1 MKNRK
6 LLSIAIFVLLVSM
19 LIGATACRHVDFSKD
34 PVKWTYVSGDGNWD
48 ANTRKWTVFLAP
60 GETKSILIKLDNT
73 GADTTV
79 FTQPEGPTNDHI
91 HPNGQQIVNLFPGG
105 SIEITF
111 TAAADTGA
119 PSGSRR
125 YVIDY
130 SYSTTDPNWGKRAT
144 AVNPDL
150 TTSSAVTSIQLNGLT
165 TGKFSQ
171 QRAIEIASALV
182 PSGVALHPEL
192 TVSVSYGQVSYG
204 VSFNTIPLT
213 RAQLEQ
219 AGWAEGKDTIFNTS
233 NSPDGTFDQLTI
245 VLNGDTGEF
254 IRKEATTAFNTGGPT
269 STVAK

>member
-1 MKNRK
+1 MKSQRILSTILFM
-6 LLSIAIFVLLVSM
+6 LLI
-19 LIGATACRHVDFSKD
+19 LIPVGATACRHVDFSKD
-34 PVKWTYVSGDGNWD
+34 PVKWTYVSGDGSWD

-60 GETKSILIKLDNT
+60 GEIKSMLIKLDNT

-91 HPNGQQIVNLFPGG
+91 HPNGQQIINLFPGG

-130 SYSTTDPNWGKRAT
+130 SYSNADPNWGKRAT

-150 TTSSAVTSIQLNGLT
+150 TTSSPVTTILLGSNL
-165 TGKFSQ
+165 GKFSQ
-171 QRAIEIASALV
+171 QQAIEKASAFV
-182 PSGVALHPEL
+182 PSGVAAQPEL
-192 TVSVSYGQVSYG
+192 TVAVSYGQVSYG
-204 VSFNTIPLT
+204 ISFNTVPLT
-213 RAQLEQ
+213 RAQLEK
-219 AGWAEGKDTIFNTS
+219 AGWVEGKDTVFNTS
-233 NSPDGTFDQLTI
+233 NSANGTFDQLTI

-254 IRKEATTAFNTGGPT
+254 IRKEATTSYKLGGPT
-269 STVAK
+269 STTAK